1 MKILLILCLFMV
13 TLMGCKKFPLKIDLL
28 TIDATVLGKENCE
41 VDSSK
46 DYFLLDLIP
55 DNNQQIGDTLHIDG
69 KIYNHVV
76 KAKLV
81 SEKLRPKGS
90 RIRV

>member
-46 DYFLLDLIP
+46 DYFLLD
-55 DNNQQIGDTLHIDG
+55 
-69 KIYNHVV
+69 
-76 KAKLV
+76 
-81 SEKLRPKGS
+81 
-90 RIRV
+90 